1 MNNPIDMIKMMMSKG
16 NPSQMFQKM
25 VGNNPMMSNLINM
38 AQQGNSKGVEEFA
51 RNFYKERGKDF
62 DKEFGEF
69 MKNFK

>member
-16 NPSQMFQKM
+16 NPTQMLQKM
-25 VGNNPMMSNLINM
+25 VGNNPMMANLINM

>member
-16 NPSQMFQKM
+16 NPTKMLQKM

-38 AQQGNSKGVEEFA
+38 AQTGNSKGVEEFA

-62 DKEFGEF
+62 DKEFSEF

>member
-1 MNNPIDMIKMMMSKG
+1 MNNPIEMIKMMMSKG

-25 VGNNPMMSNLINM
+25 AGGNPMVANLINM

-62 DKEFGEF
+62 DKEFSEF

>member
-16 NPSQMFQKM
+16 NRSQMFKKM